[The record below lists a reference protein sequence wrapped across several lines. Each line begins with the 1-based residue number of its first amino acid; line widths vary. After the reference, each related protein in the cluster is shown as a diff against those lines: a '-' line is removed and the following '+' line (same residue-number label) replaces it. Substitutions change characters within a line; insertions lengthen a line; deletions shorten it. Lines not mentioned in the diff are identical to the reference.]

1 MYVYLVLK
9 EQFHIPILS
18 LQNIIFVK
26 TSSAVQNCLVSYIFF
41 VEISTALSGLAFYVI
56 VYLDMIGHK
65 NSHLASVT
73 FQVLAL
79 EMKVPLVWDMWCCS
93 AQSVQIAN
101 PKHVLEVFRMSWKKK
116 DLKVASSAH

>member
-1 MYVYLVLK
+1 MTSLLMTTPYSSFLS
-9 EQFHIPILS
+9 QFNLCKY
-18 LQNIIFVK
+18 FVNFLFFLFEVFK
-26 TSSAVQNCLVSYIFF
+26 IVVSRIFF

-79 EMKVPLVWDMWCCS
+79 EMKVPLVWDM
-93 AQSVQIAN
+93 
-101 PKHVLEVFRMSWKKK
+101 
-116 DLKVASSAH
+116 

>member
-9 EQFHIPILS
+9 SSFLSQFYLCKTAFLS
-18 LQNIIFVK
+18 KLLPLFKIVLSRI
-26 TSSAVQNCLVSYIFF
+26 YFF

-79 EMKVPLVWDMWCCS
+79 EMKVPLVWDM
-93 AQSVQIAN
+93 
-101 PKHVLEVFRMSWKKK
+101 
-116 DLKVASSAH
+116 

>member
-1 MYVYLVLK
+1 M
-9 EQFHIPILS
+9 
-18 LQNIIFVK
+18 QNSIFVK

-79 EMKVPLVWDMWCCS
+79 EMKVPLVWDM
-93 AQSVQIAN
+93 
-101 PKHVLEVFRMSWKKK
+101 
-116 DLKVASSAH
+116 

>member
-1 MYVYLVLK
+1 MAELALLNQVNQLTHEVDDVTSDYQLMTIPYSSFLS
-9 EQFHIPILS
+9 QFGIS
-18 LQNIIFVK
+18 ANIFVNFLLFFLFEVFK
-26 TSSAVQNCLVSYIFF
+26 IVVSRIFF

-79 EMKVPLVWDMWCCS
+79 EMKVPLVWDM
-93 AQSVQIAN
+93 
-101 PKHVLEVFRMSWKKK
+101 
-116 DLKVASSAH
+116 